1 MHLNT
6 PNAILTPMNYLPMTR
21 SEMDS
26 LGWEQCDIILV
37 SGDVYV
43 DHPSFGPAVIGRV
56 LEARGFKVG
65 IIAQPG
71 WHSPADI
78 MRLGKPKLF
87 FGVTSGNIDS
97 MLHHYTAN
105 KKLRHDDPYSP
116 GGRHGLRP
124 NRAAIVYSNLIRRA
138 YKDVPIVLGGIEA
151 SLRRLAHYD
160 YWDDA
165 VRRSILFDAKADI
178 LVYGMGER
186 AIGRIAELLN
196 AECKMQNAKSCPEH
210 NDFAEHANGCKLQK
224 PVLRLANL
232 PDIRMDL
239 ELKSIPGTAVI
250 VRASEL
256 PKFETSDTME
266 LPSFEEVSTSKEA
279 FNKAFVI
286 ASNEANPYFG
296 KKLLQKHGDRY
307 LLVNPPAPPLSSD
320 ELDAVYALPFQR
332 KPHPTYTEPIP
343 ALETVKWSI
352 TSHRGCYGGCSF
364 CTLFFHQG
372 PIIQSRSIGSV
383 TDEAGALAKDP
394 KFKGTISDIGGP
406 TANMYGT
413 GCKIGGREKFCRRP
427 SCLAPQLC
435 ENLKVGQHPSVK
447 LWHETL
453 KVPGV
458 KNVFVASGVR
468 YDLALHDHKYL
479 KELIQKHTGGHLK
492 VAPEHCSFDVLKQMN
507 KPGIG
512 AFIEFLNIFRHL
524 SKKEQYLV
532 PYLISSHP
540 GCSYDDMLD
549 LKAFL
554 KRNDLA
560 VEQVQDFIPLPMTA
574 SAAMYHTGRN
584 PYSGE
589 ELFVERSAAG
599 KLKQR
604 YVLEVNQDEGWE
616 RVGDQGRKRQTG
628 KRNKRQ
634 S

>member
-1 MHLNT
+1 
-6 PNAILTPMNYLPMTR
+6 MNYLPMTR

-37 SGDVYV
+37 SGDAYV

-165 VRRSILFDAKADI
+165 VRRSILFDAKADF

-186 AIGRIAELLN
+186 AIASIALLLKSEMGNGKSGKWNSELL
-196 AECKMQNAKSCPEH
+196 H
-210 NDFAEHANGCKLQK
+210 
-224 PVLRLANL
+224 
-232 PDIRMDL
+232 
-239 ELKSIPGTAVI
+239 IPGSAVI
-250 VRASEL
+250 IRGSEL
-256 PKFETSDTME
+256 QNILISEYAE
-266 LPSFEEVSTSKEA
+266 LPSFEELSTSKEA

-320 ELDAVYALPFQR
+320 ELDAVYALPFKR

-413 GCKIGGREKFCRRP
+413 GCKIGGREKLCRRP

-468 YDLALHDHKYL
+468 YDLALHDHKYS

-492 VAPEHCSFDVLKQMN
+492 VAPEHCAANVLKQMN
-507 KPGIG
+507 KP
-512 AFIEFLNIFRHL
+512 ALSVFIEFLKIFRHL

-540 GCSYDDMLD
+540 GCQYDDMLD

-574 SAAMYHTGRN
+574 SAAMYHTGIN

-589 ELFVERSAAG
+589 KLFVEKTAAG

-604 YVLEVNQDEGWE
+604 YVLGAGQGDPWEG
-616 RVGDQGRKRQTG
+616 DGRPARSQSMADRPGAIKKRP
-628 KRNKRQ
+628 KYIRR
-634 S
+634 

>member
-1 MHLNT
+1 
-6 PNAILTPMNYLPMTR
+6 MTKT
-21 SEMDS
+21 EMDS

-37 SGDVYV
+37 SGDAYV
-43 DHPSFGPAVIGRV
+43 DHPSFGPAIIGRV
-56 LEARGFKVG
+56 LEAQGFKVG
-65 IIAQPG
+65 IIAQPD
-71 WHSPADI
+71 WHSPDDFT
-78 MRLGKPKLF
+78 RLGRPRLF

-124 NRAAIVYSNLIRRA
+124 NRAAIVYSNLIRQA

-165 VRRSILFDAKADI
+165 ARRSILFDARADL
-178 LVYGMGER
+178 LVYGMGEK
-186 AIGRIAELLN
+186 AIGRIAQILN
-196 AECKMQNAKSCPEH
+196 TE
-210 NDFAEHANGCKLQK
+210 GGIQK

-239 ELKSIPGTAVI
+239 ELQDIPGTAVI
-250 VRASEL
+250 IRGSEL
-256 PKFETSDTME
+256 QNIGTSDTVE
-266 LPSFEEVSTSKEA
+266 LPSFEEVSASKEA
-279 FNKAFVI
+279 FNRAFVI
-286 ASNEANPYFG
+286 AANEANPYFG
-296 KKLLQKHGDRY
+296 KRLLQKHGDRY
-307 LLVNPPAPPLSSD
+307 LLVNPPALPMNSE

-332 KPHPTYTEPIP
+332 QPHPSYTEPIP
-343 ALETVKWSI
+343 ALETVKWSV

-372 PIIQSRSIGSV
+372 PVIQSRSIESIIN
-383 TDEAGALAKDP
+383 EIELLARDP
-394 KFKGTISDIGGP
+394 KFKGIISDIGGP

-413 GCKIGGREKFCRRP
+413 GCKIDGRERFCRKP
-427 SCLAPQLC
+427 SCLAPQMC
-435 ENLKVGQHPSVK
+435 ENLKPGQHASVK
-447 LWHETL
+447 LWHEAL

-458 KNVFVASGVR
+458 KNIFVASGVR
-468 YDLALHDHKYL
+468 YDLALHDHKYS

-492 VAPEHCSFDVLKQMN
+492 VAPEHCAANVLKQMN
-507 KPGIG
+507 KP
-512 AFIEFLNIFRHL
+512 ALSVFIEFIKIFRHL

-549 LKAFL
+549 LKSFL
-554 KRNDLA
+554 KRNDLV

-584 PYSGE
+584 PYSGQ
-589 ELFVERSAAG
+589 ELFVEKTAAG
-599 KLKQR
+599 KLRQR
-604 YVLEVNQDEGWE
+604 YVLEAG
-616 RVGDQGRKRQTG
+616 RGDQWEGSGKNERKYKRLKQTRR
-628 KRNKRQ
+628 KP
-634 S
+634 

>member
-37 SGDVYV
+37 SGDAYV
-43 DHPSFGPAVIGRV
+43 DHPSFGVAVIGRV

-78 MRLGKPKLF
+78 MRLSKPKLF

-165 VRRSILFDAKADI
+165 VRRSILLDAKADL

-186 AIGRIAELLN
+186 AIGKIALL
-196 AECKMQNAKSCPEH
+196 
-210 NDFAEHANGCKLQK
+210 
-224 PVLRLANL
+224 
-232 PDIRMDL
+232 
-239 ELKSIPGTAVI
+239 LKSEMGNGKSGKWDSELINIPGTAVI
-250 VRASEL
+250 IRGSEL
-256 PKFETSDTME
+256 QNIVTSEYAE
-266 LPSFEEVSTSKEA
+266 LPSFEEVSTSKAA
-279 FNKAFVI
+279 FNKAFVV
-286 ASNEANPYFG
+286 ASNEANPYFS
-296 KKLLQKHGDRY
+296 KRLMQKHGDRY
-307 LLVNPPAPPLSSD
+307 LLVNPPALPMNSE

-332 KPHPTYTEPIP
+332 RAHPSYTEPIP

-372 PIIQSRSIGSV
+372 PVIQSRSIESIIN
-383 TDEAGALAKDP
+383 EAGVLARDP
-394 KFKGTISDIGGP
+394 KFKGIISDIGGP

-427 SCLAPQLC
+427 SCLAPQMC
-435 ENLKVGQHPSVK
+435 ENLKIGQHPSVK
-447 LWHETL
+447 LWHEML

-468 YDLALHDHKYL
+468 YDLALHDHKYS

-492 VAPEHCSFDVLKQMN
+492 VAPEHCTANVLKQMN
-507 KPGIG
+507 KP
-512 AFIEFLNIFRHL
+512 ALSVFIEFLKIFRHL

-554 KRNDLA
+554 KRNHLA

-584 PYSGE
+584 PYTGE
-589 ELFVERSAAG
+589 ELFVERTAAG

-604 YVLEVNQDEGWE
+604 YVLALAKDGEWEGSGNNE
-616 RVGDQGRKRQTG
+616 RKYKHIKQCKRQ
-628 KRNKRQ
+628 
-634 S
+634 

>member
-1 MHLNT
+1 
-6 PNAILTPMNYLPMTR
+6 MNFLPMTKT
-21 SEMDS
+21 EMDS
-26 LGWEQCDIILV
+26 LGWEQCDVILV
-37 SGDVYV
+37 SGDAYV
-43 DHPSFGPAVIGRV
+43 DHPSFGAAVIGRT
-56 LEARGFKVG
+56 LEARGFRVG
-65 IIAQPG
+65 IIAQPD
-71 WHSPADI
+71 WHSPDDFT
-78 MRLGKPKLF
+78 RLGRPRLF

-124 NRAAIVYSNLIRRA
+124 NRAVIVYSNLIRQA

-165 VRRSILFDAKADI
+165 VRRSILFDAKADL

-186 AIGRIAELLN
+186 AIGRIAQILN
-196 AECKMQNAKSCPEH
+196 TEDGIQN
-210 NDFAEHANGCKLQK
+210 
-224 PVLRLANL
+224 
-232 PDIRMDL
+232 L
-239 ELKSIPGTAVI
+239 ELQNVPGTAVI
-250 VRASEL
+250 CRSSEL
-256 PKFETSDTME
+256 PKFETSEYAE

-286 ASNEANPYFG
+286 ASAEANPYFG
-296 KKLLQKHGDRY
+296 KRLLQKHGDRY
-307 LLVNPPAPPLSSD
+307 LLVNPPAMPLTTE
-320 ELDAVYALPFQR
+320 ELDSVYALPYQR
-332 KPHPTYTEPIP
+332 KAHPSYSEQIP

-364 CTLFFHQG
+364 CTLYFHQG
-372 PIIQSRSIGSV
+372 PVIQSRSIESV
-383 TDEAGALAKDP
+383 IKEIEALANDP

-413 GCKIGGREKFCRRP
+413 GCKINGREKFCRKA
-427 SCLAPQLC
+427 SCLAPQMC
-435 ENLKVGQHPSVK
+435 ENLKPGQHASVK
-447 LWHETL
+447 LWHEAL
-453 KVPGV
+453 KVPEV

-468 YDLALHDHKYL
+468 YDLALHDHKYS

-492 VAPEHCSFDVLKQMN
+492 VAPEHCSSNVLKQMN
-507 KPGIG
+507 KP
-512 AFIEFLNIFRHL
+512 ALSVFIEFIKIFRHL

-549 LKAFL
+549 LKSFL
-554 KRNDLA
+554 KRNNLT

-574 SAAMYHTGRN
+574 SAAMYHTGIN
-584 PYSGE
+584 PYTGE
-589 ELFVERSAAG
+589 KLFVERTAAG

-604 YVLEVNQDEGWE
+604 YALAFAKDGEWEGSGNNE
-616 RVGDQGRKRQTG
+616 RKYKHIKQGKRQ
-628 KRNKRQ
+628 
-634 S
+634 

>member
-1 MHLNT
+1 LQLFISDAML
-6 PNAILTPMNYLPMTR
+6 IIMNYLPMTKT
-21 SEMDS
+21 EMDS
-26 LGWEQCDIILV
+26 LGWEQCDIILI
-37 SGDVYV
+37 SGDAYV
-43 DHPSFGPAVIGRV
+43 DHPSFGPAIIGRV
-56 LEARGFKVG
+56 LEAQGFKVG
-65 IIAQPG
+65 IIAQPD
-71 WHSPADI
+71 WHSTADI
-78 MRLGKPKLF
+78 MRLGKPRLF

-124 NRAAIVYSNLIRRA
+124 NRAVIVYSNLIRQA

-165 VRRSILFDAKADI
+165 ARRSILFDARADL

-186 AIGRIAELLN
+186 AIISIANMLN
-196 AECKMQNAKSCPEH
+196 AESCPEH
-210 NDFAEHANGCKLQK
+210 NDFAEHANGCRIKNSELQ
-224 PVLRLANL
+224 N
-232 PDIRMDL
+232 
-239 ELKSIPGTAVI
+239 IPGTAVI
-250 VRASEL
+250 IRGSEL
-256 PKFETSDTME
+256 QNIVTSE
-266 LPSFEEVSTSKEA
+266 YAEAPSFEEVSISKEA
-279 FNKAFVI
+279 FNKAFVV

-296 KKLLQKHGDRY
+296 KRLLQKHGDRY
-307 LLVNPPAPPLSSD
+307 LLVNPPALPMTPE
-320 ELDAVYALPFQR
+320 ELDAIYALPFQR
-332 KPHPTYTEPIP
+332 RAHPSYTEPIP
-343 ALETVKWSI
+343 ALETVKWSV

-372 PIIQSRSIGSV
+372 PVIQSRSIESIIN
-383 TDEAGALAKDP
+383 EIELLARDP
-394 KFKGTISDIGGP
+394 KFKGIISDIGGP

-413 GCKIGGREKFCRRP
+413 GCKIDGRERFCRKP
-427 SCLAPQLC
+427 SCLAPQMC
-435 ENLKVGQHPSVK
+435 ENLKPGQHASVK
-447 LWHETL
+447 LWHEAL

-458 KNVFVASGVR
+458 KNIFVASGVR
-468 YDLALHDHKYL
+468 YDLALHDHKYS

-492 VAPEHCSFDVLKQMN
+492 VAPEHCAANVLKQMN
-507 KPGIG
+507 KP
-512 AFIEFLNIFRHL
+512 ALRVFIEFLKIFRHL

-549 LKAFL
+549 LTAFL
-554 KRNDLA
+554 KRNDLV

-584 PYSGE
+584 PYTGQ

-604 YVLEVNQDEGWE
+604 YVLEAG
-616 RVGDQGRKRQTG
+616 RGDQWEGNGEKERNYKRIKQSRK
-628 KRNKRQ
+628 
-634 S
+634 